1 MGIFKKEGSS
11 FEIDVVIQIMALLY
25 TNNREED
32 LVNMLAAEVHIGTNN
47 CTKMME
53 GYVFRR
59 NKEGIY
65 YIDLAKTWEKLMVAA
80 RIIAAVQAK
89 NPKDVLIVSSRPY
102 AQRAILKFAT
112 HTKANYLG
120 GKWVPG
126 TLTNQ
131 NTKKFQEPRL
141 VIVAD
146 PRLDHQCLAE
156 AAYMNIP
163 VIALC
168 DTDSPLNW
176 VDVAIPAN
184 NKSIFSLAYTI
195 WLLTREVLQIRSE
208 IVRDQDWDV
217 MVDLFMYRDP
227 DATKEAEKVEEEPAA
242 DEEGAQEEPVVGEN
256 AAQMFAGDEDGE
268 EEDEDDVEGFNVP
281 ANAEG
286 GAQPTAEYA
295 Q

>member
-1 MGIFKKEGSS
+1 MGIIKKEANSLRKNT
-11 FEIDVVIQIMALLY
+11 EILKMALLY
-25 TNNREED
+25 TNNRDDD
-32 LVNMLAAEVHIGTNN
+32 LVNMLAAEVHVGTNN
-47 CTKMME
+47 CTQQM
-53 GYVFRR
+53 GSYVFRR
-59 NKEGIY
+59 NKEGIF
-65 YIDLAKTWEKLMVAA
+65 YINLAKTWEKLMVAA
-80 RIIAAVQAK
+80 RIVAAVQHK

-112 HTKANYLG
+112 YTKAEYLG

-146 PRLDHQCLAE
+146 PRLDHQCINE
-156 AAYMNIP
+156 ASYMNIP

-184 NKSIFSLAYTI
+184 NKSIFSLAYTV
-195 WLLTREVLQIRSE
+195 WLLTREVQQIKGE
-208 IVRDQDWDV
+208 LPRDQEWDV

-227 DATKEAEKVEEEPAA
+227 DATKEAEKQDAVEEGGEDQPEEENQQQTNAIFN
-242 DEEGAQEEPVVGEN
+242 DGEEGGEEGEGEEENDLTWTNQNTEAAAQEEYVN
-256 AAQMFAGDEDGE
+256 
-268 EEDEDDVEGFNVP
+268 
-281 ANAEG
+281 
-286 GAQPTAEYA
+286 
-295 Q
+295 

>member
-1 MGIFKKEGSS
+1 
-11 FEIDVVIQIMALLY
+11 MALLY
-25 TNNREED
+25 TNNRDED
-32 LVNMLAAEVHIGTNN
+32 LVNMLAAEVHVGTNN
-47 CTKMME
+47 CTKNME
-53 GYVFRR
+53 NYVFRR

-65 YIDLAKTWEKLMVAA
+65 YINLAKTWEKLMVAA
-80 RIIAAVQAK
+80 RIIAAVQHK

-112 HTKANYLG
+112 YTKANYLG

-146 PRLDHQCLAE
+146 PRLDHQALNE
-156 AAYMNIP
+156 ASYMNIP

-208 IVRDQDWDV
+208 IQRDQEWDV

-227 DATKEAEKVEEEPAA
+227 DATKEAEKIEAPEDAEA
-242 DEEGAQEEPVVGEN
+242 EEN
-256 AAQMFAGDEDGE
+256 AEPEAVVENAQNAFAAGEDDDGE
-268 EEDEDDVEGFNVP
+268 GDDGDDVQDFSAP
-281 ANAEG
+281 AQTTE
-286 GAQPTAEYA
+286 TADYA
-295 Q
+295 K

>member
-1 MGIFKKEGSS
+1 
-11 FEIDVVIQIMALLY
+11 
-25 TNNREED
+25 
-32 LVNMLAAEVHIGTNN
+32 MLAAEVHVGTNN

-80 RIIAAVQAK
+80 RIIAAVQHK
-89 NPKDVLIVSSRPY
+89 NTKDVLIVSSRPY

-112 HTKANYLG
+112 YTKANYLG

-131 NTKKFQEPRL
+131 NTKRFQEPRL

-184 NKSIFSLAYTI
+184 NKSRFSIAYMF
-195 WLLTREVLQIRSE
+195 WLLARETLQLRGE
-208 IVRDQDWDV
+208 IPRDTEWDV
-217 MVDLFMYRDP
+217 VVDLFMYRDP
-227 DATKEAEKVEEEPAA
+227 ESKKL
-242 DEEGAQEEPVVGEN
+242 EN
-256 AAQMFAGDEDGE
+256 EAGDEEAPEEGE
-268 EEDEDDVEGFNVP
+268 EWGK
-281 ANAEG
+281 NATPG
-286 GAQPTAEYA
+286 DAGADYA
-295 Q
+295 